1 MPGKSETTEARIE
14 GTKRSVRSVS
24 ERDIAIALV
33 LELAQ
38 THTQTFSPMGFY
50 DDDYEFLTALA
61 ERLNAPNDN
70 QFKNKVVKVCRHLV
84 NYRVLFAAITQ
95 TAKEYTDEPN
105 RQQNY
110 TLKPGK
116 AHLLTEPARPG
127 VTYGPKGEAEWL
139 LRYAYPDQAA
149 P

>member
-1 MPGKSETTEARIE
+1 MAGKGETPEARIE

-38 THTQTFSPMGFY
+38 APPHTFSPMGFY
-50 DDDYEFLTALA
+50 DDDYEFLVALA
-61 ERLNAPNDN
+61 ERLKAPNDN
-70 QFKNKVVKVCRHLV
+70 QLKNKVIKVCRRLV
-84 NYRVLFAAITQ
+84 NYGVLFAGITQ

-110 TLKPGK
+110 TLRPGK
-116 AHLLTEPARPG
+116 AHLLTGPARLG
-127 VTYGPKGEAEWL
+127 ITYGPQGEAEWL
-139 LRYAYPDQAA
+139 LRHAYPDQGAT
-149 P
+149 